1 MIVFTGVPTMYTRLI
16 QSYEAMDPK
25 LQEAS
30 ASATS
35 NLGQAFCTIAAVLGG
50 KSLASQISEKIAAL
64 SVMMSV
70 TLLMDGQD
78 SKDPKQSTV
87 DMTVFIKPIRNFFA
101 ALFLASIGMLIHVHF
116 LWNHIDILLAA
127 VILVIVIKTPVVAIV
142 VKGFRY
148 NNNTSLLRDLSCSI
162 FVGWNVSVAFVLL
175 SHASNVH
182 LVEGKLYL
190 MLLGTTALSLLHLDP
205 RIIKKFLHQIL
216 SGVAYCHKKR
226 IMHRDLMPSNL
237 LLDLYASVVKIV
249 DFGLAREFHNPLRE
263 YTPEVVTLW
272 YRPPEI
278 LLGSSVYF
286 APADMW
292 SIGCIFAEMVMHRP
306 LFAGETELHH
316 LWGHQTKE
324 HGLET
329 CLKKM
334 LFMDPAR
341 RISAPRALEHAYF
354 KEEAQA
360 EAEVEDGDYDDDD
373 YNEFP

>member
-1 MIVFTGVPTMYTRLI
+1 MFVMAISIPLRGIRKGGTVGKPVPGVPAWKRGLRFLQI
-16 QSYEAMDPK
+16 KKQSFP
-25 LQEAS
+25 
-30 ASATS
+30 ATVHS
-35 NLGQAFCTIAAVLGG
+35 IVRGQAFCTIAAVLGG

-87 DMTVFIKPIRNFFA
+87 DMTAFIKPIRNFFA

-127 VILVIVIKTPVVAIV
+127 VILVIVIKTLVVAIV

-148 NNNTSLLRDLSCSI
+148 NNKTSLFRDLSCSI

-190 MLLGTTALSLLHLDP
+190 LLLGTTALSL
-205 RIIKKFLHQIL
+205 
-216 SGVAYCHKKR
+216 V
-226 IMHRDLMPSNL
+226 M
-237 LLDLYASVVKIV
+237 KIA

-286 APADMW
+286 APVDMW
-292 SIGCIFAEMVMHRP
+292 SIGCIFSGMVMHRP

-329 CLKKM
+329 
-334 LFMDPAR
+334 
-341 RISAPRALEHAYF
+341 
-354 KEEAQA
+354 
-360 EAEVEDGDYDDDD
+360 
-373 YNEFP
+373 